1 MLQSMEEENVP
12 EATNQNWREPY
23 KAALVEVN
31 PTKARKKI
39 DLACQAIL
47 QRIDELAGVRDAS
60 AIEEQLEIL
69 DSLNK
74 LRKIQ
79 SLESQGS
86 TDATQPPENTAQ
98 GRAL

>member
-1 MLQSMEEENVP
+1 MLPSMEEENVP
-12 EATNQNWREPY
+12 DATNQTWREPY
-23 KAALVEVN
+23 KAALAEVS

-47 QRIDELAGVRDAS
+47 QRIDELAGVRDPS
-60 AIEEQLEIL
+60 AIEEQVEIL
-69 DSLNK
+69 DSLHN

-79 SLESQGS
+79 TLESQGS
-86 TDATQPPENTAQ
+86 TDAIQPPEHTTQ